1 MKEILIGADHGA
13 YELKEHVKEYL
24 DKLALAYID
33 LGTYSTESVDYP
45 DIGHRLAE
53 KLAKQEYERG
63 ILMCGTGI
71 GMSMVANR
79 YKGVR
84 ATLCH
89 NEFTAEMSRRHNDS
103 NILVMGGRVIGSDY
117 SLADKILDIWLNTQ
131 FEGGRHL
138 RRIQRIDK

>member
-13 YELKEHVKEYL
+13 YGLKEHVKEHL
-24 DKLALAYID
+24 DRLALAYID
-33 LGTYSTESVDYP
+33 
-45 DIGHRLAE
+45 IGHNLAE
-53 KLAKQEYERG
+53 KISNHQYERG

-89 NEFTAEMSRRHNDS
+89 NDFTAEMSRKHNDS
-103 NILVMGGRVIGSDY
+103 NILVMGGRVIGNDY
-117 SLADKILDIWLNTQ
+117 SLADKIFDIWLNTP

-138 RRIQRIDK
+138 RRIQKIDE

>member
-13 YELKEHVKEYL
+13 YGLKEHVKEHL
-24 DKLALAYID
+24 DRLALAYID
-33 LGTYSTESVDYP
+33 MGTYSTDSVDYS
-45 DIGHRLAE
+45 DIGHNLAE
-53 KLAKQEYERG
+53 KISNHQYERG

-89 NEFTAEMSRRHNDS
+89 NDFTAEMSRKHNDS
-103 NILVMGGRVIGSDY
+103 NILVMGGRVIGNDY
-117 SLADKILDIWLNTQ
+117 SLADKIFDIWLNTP

-138 RRIQRIDK
+138 RRIQKIDE